1 MNKFEA
7 TKAKEEGKLVFL
19 GKIKSHFGAED
30 YLLMNN
36 GKLRQKI
43 TQLRLASHKLEIE
56 LGRHK
61 GITRDGRTCM
71 YCRMGKVESEEHFL
85 FECTNYEKKQ
95 GTDKIDRTR

>member
-1 MNKFEA
+1 MSAITKNRENEIFEQYLLNKFEA

-43 TQLRLASHKLEIE
+43 TQLRLASYMLKIE
-56 LGRHK
+56 VGETQRHHEGREDLHVLQN
-61 GITRDGRTCM
+61 
-71 YCRMGKVESEEHFL
+71 GKS
-85 FECTNYEKKQ
+85 
-95 GTDKIDRTR
+95 